1 MNELDRKAHW
11 ENIYSTKQLNEV
23 SWYQAVPETS
33 LRFVQEAHLPKD
45 AKIIDVGGGDSLLI
59 DHLLEEGFSQL
70 SVLDISA
77 KALERAKIRLGKKA
91 DPVKWIEADVTAFHP
106 EDKYDLWHDRAVF
119 HFLTAPDDVN
129 TYISLLESA
138 IQPGGTLI
146 LGTFSMDGPTKC
158 SGIPIKQY
166 NETSMRSLLDHA
178 FENFHFELIDH
189 PTPFDTIQQFIF
201 CHCNRKSI

>member
-23 SWYQAVPETS
+23 SWYQPVPESS
-33 LRFVQEAHLPKD
+33 LEFIRVANVPKN
-45 AKIIDVGGGDSLLI
+45 ASIIDIGGGDSLLI
-59 DHLLEEGFSQL
+59 DHLLEEGYSQL

-77 KALERAKIRLGKKA
+77 KALERAKKRLGDKA
-91 DPVKWIEADVTAFHP
+91 NSVTWIETDITAFQP
-106 EDKYDLWHDRAVF
+106 GEKYDLWHDRAVF
-119 HFLTAPDDVN
+119 HFLTTPDDIK
-129 TYISLLESA
+129 TYISLLEST
-138 IQPGGTLI
+138 ILPRGTLI
-146 LGTFSMDGPTKC
+146 LGTFSIDGPTKC

-201 CHCNRKSI
+201 CSCNRKSI